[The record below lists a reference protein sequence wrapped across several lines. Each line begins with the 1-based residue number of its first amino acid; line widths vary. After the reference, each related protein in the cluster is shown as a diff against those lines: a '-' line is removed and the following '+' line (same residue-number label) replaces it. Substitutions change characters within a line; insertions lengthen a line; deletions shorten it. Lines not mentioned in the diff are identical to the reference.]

1 MRADSA
7 QFYLELAAAVLS
19 PSLPLRVYTLRESS
33 FCARSVSCA
42 FYGFSGGGA
51 LFSTRAA
58 EFEKIGRISG
68 IGRSV
73 DEGP

>member
-7 QFYLELAAAVLS
+7 QFYLELAAAVLP
-19 PSLPLRVYTLRESS
+19 PSRFAYIRYGSRPFALAL
-33 FCARSVSCA
+33 SCA